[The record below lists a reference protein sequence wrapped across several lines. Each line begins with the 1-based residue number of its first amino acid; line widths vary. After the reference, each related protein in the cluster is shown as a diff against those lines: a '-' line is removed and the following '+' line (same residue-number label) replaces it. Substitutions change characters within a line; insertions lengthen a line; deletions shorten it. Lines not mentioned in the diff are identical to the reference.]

1 MLDNKTLAA
10 RFCVLFT
17 GYEFAHGRSTQSTE
31 RREADGKMMGKAWL
45 DKTGPTTPELWE
57 QHLNGTLG
65 IGGIPIRR
73 DDTALWGAAD
83 LDFYLGS
90 FNHPEVA
97 AKIAELHIP
106 AILAASRSGG
116 GHVYAFAAEPIPA
129 ELFRQ
134 RMTEISLLLGY
145 DPKEIYPKQAEHTK
159 EGGNWINHVYF
170 GGNESTRNAYKP
182 NGDVYS
188 TEEFL
193 NAAEALKATC
203 TREWFETPL
212 SAAVPLVPAKKGTS
226 GKKKEPFVLPERLPL
241 GEQHNTLVALAG
253 SMRRI
258 GADAD
263 MIFAALKEA
272 NKRCDE
278 PGPEEN
284 LRRIARSMA
293 EYEPGSK
300 DKNKIG
306 FSERPDGIYH
316 TSLIQTG
323 DNAGKP
329 VSIFV
334 SGPLKVTAYA
344 RNTAAGAWSM
354 MLSFADRDGMEH
366 EIVMKTTA
374 LDAAGNQWLL
384 QLKDGGL
391 RIGDN
396 PDAKRLLKRY
406 LEDRPAVK
414 RIRLV
419 ERIGWNEDFSVYM
432 LPSGPVPPQPTNAEQ
447 YVYKNLGHK
456 QMAHFGVKGGLDEW
470 RDHIGKYCVGNS
482 RLTFCMSA
490 AFLGPLLPL
499 TSGPETK
506 GFHYVAGTSTGK
518 STALRVA
525 GSVYGGG
532 SVLGFLQ
539 SWSGTVNAM
548 EATSEAHNHA
558 LLGLDELALI
568 DAKKAGQVA
577 YALTSGAG
585 KLRLNRDSELR
596 ESFSWLNVVFS
607 SGEISL
613 EEHMRSADPNVK
625 MMGGQEI
632 RLVPIPGDAGL
643 GYGVFEQL
651 HGSPTPAAFSEML
664 KRNTNE
670 YYGTAL
676 IAWVTALAERREEL
690 VKRAGTLVA
699 EFRAKYAAGAGPQVG
714 RASEAFGLVA
724 AAGELASELGITGWP
739 AGEATSG
746 AAACFAAWR
755 KDRGTEGS
763 SDEAN
768 MLKQVRL
775 FFQLHG
781 DSRFETVD
789 EDGLA
794 DSLRDRYPRVV
805 NNRAGTRTPSEFR
818 VMDEVF
824 QGEICKGFN
833 YRRVAKM
840 LAAEGYLITAQ
851 EGERTRYKIWR
862 PMSAGGLMASRVH
875 RTRVY
880 VLQLGIIGD
889 LAEDQ
894 LPLDRWEGE
903 EAA

>member
-1 MLDNKTLAA
+1 MADNKTLAA
-10 RFCVLFT
+10 RFCALFA
-17 GYEFAHGRSTQSTE
+17 GYEHAHGRSKITDE
-31 RREADGKMMGKAWL
+31 RREDGKLKTISWL
-45 DKTGPTTPELWE
+45 DKTGPTTPALWE
-57 QHLNGTLG
+57 QHLAGSLG
-65 IGGIPIRR
+65 IGGIPIRS
-73 DDTALWGAAD
+73 DDTASWAVVD
-83 LDFYLGS
+83 LDFYEGS

-97 AKIAELHIP
+97 AKIEALQIP
-106 AILAASRSGG
+106 AILAASKSAG
-116 GHVYAFAAEPIPA
+116 GHVCVFAAEPIPA
-129 ELFRQ
+129 ALFRD
-134 RMTEISLLLGY
+134 RMTEICLLLGY
-145 DPKEIYPKQAEHTK
+145 DPKEVFPKQSEHTK
-159 EGGNWINHVYF
+159 EGGNWVNHIYY
-170 GGNESTRNAYKP
+170 GGCETTRFAYKP

-188 TEEFL
+188 PEEFL
-193 NAAEALKATC
+193 DAAEALKVS
-203 TREWFETPL
+203 REWFDTPL
-212 SAAVPLVPAKKGTS
+212 SAAVPVVSTKNSTN
-226 GKKKEPFVLPERLPL
+226 GKKKALFVLPEKIQL
-241 GEQHNTLVALAG
+241 GEQHNTLVAFAG
-253 SMRRI
+253 AMRRN

-272 NKRCDE
+272 NKRCDK

-284 LRRIARSMA
+284 LRRIARTVA
-293 EYEPGSK
+293 EYEPSGK
-300 DKNKIG
+300 GGKVG

-323 DNAGKP
+323 ENAGKP

-334 SGPLKVTAYA
+334 CGPLKVTAYA

-354 MLSFADRDGMEH
+354 MLSFSDRDGMEH

-374 LDAAGNQWLL
+374 LDAVGNQWLL

-432 LPSGPVPPQPTNAEQ
+432 LPSGPVPPQAEEAEQ

-456 QMAHFGVKGGLDEW
+456 QTAHFGVKGTLDEW
-470 RDHIGKYCVGNS
+470 RDNVAKFCVGNS

-499 TSGPETK
+499 TSAPETK

-539 SWSGTVNAM
+539 SWSGTANAM
-548 EATSEAHNHA
+548 EAVSEAHNHA
-558 LLGLDELALI
+558 FLGLDELALI

-577 YALTSGAG
+577 YAITSGAG

-596 ESFSWLNVVFS
+596 EAFAWLTVVFS

-613 EEHMRSADPNVK
+613 EEHMRSADQNVK

-676 IAWVTALAERREEL
+676 IAWVTALAGGREEL
-690 VKRAGTLVA
+690 VKRAGTLVT

-739 AGEATSG
+739 VGEANSG

-755 KDRGTEGS
+755 AARGTEGS

-768 MLKQVRL
+768 MLSAVRHY
-775 FFQLHG
+775 FQQYG
-781 DSRFETVD
+781 SSRFEALEPKPGQTFT
-789 EDGLA
+789 
-794 DSLRDRYPRVV
+794 RDVII
-805 NNRAGTRTPSEFR
+805 RAGYRTPEEFW
-818 VMDEVF
+818 VF
-824 QGEICKGFN
+824 DGVFEKDICRGFDHK
-833 YRRVAKM
+833 RVARV
-840 LAAEGYLITAQ
+840 LATEGYLIVEM
-851 EGERTRYKIWR
+851 EGKRRRFKTRR
-862 PMSAGGLMASRVH
+862 DVPGLGK
-875 RTRVY
+875 TRVY
-880 VLQLGIIGD
+880 VLLASIVGD
-889 LAEDQ
+889 PAEQ
-894 LPLDRWEGE
+894 RPLSPWEGE